1 MNKNNYRTCIGGILL
16 LAAGII
22 SIVIQLISFAITVI
36 SYGGSLSNDIA
47 SLYIQNLITTI
58 VTNLPIVVLGVV
70 LLLKKR
76 GVITVLCSIM
86 LALNLLT
93 LLSGILSIG
102 DPDAAKGTLASWLK
116 LIFTTL
122 TNATLVALSVV
133 SVNPQPN
140 SLKKLWFLPGV
151 CYGLYAISNIVFT
164 INVTLSASGSY
175 LDPSYIIG
183 FVIGTIIGSLPV
195 YGLYTAGYFMTGHWL
210 ANPYKKGYQPQ
221 QAQPQYDEQT
231 MQVLNYY
238 KWQYESG
245 AISWEQYNAAI
256 QPYLNQYNK

>member
-1 MNKNNYRTCIGGILL
+1 MEKQNYRLCVGGILL

-76 GVITVLCSIM
+76 GVI
-86 LALNLLT
+86 LAI
-93 LLSGILSIG
+93 LSGILLVFNIVSLVSSIFANIRL
-102 DPDAAKGTLASWLK
+102 DDITISMNWLGAVFSAFAFIS
-116 LIFTTL
+116 LF
-122 TNATLVALSVV
+122 VLSIV

-164 INVTLSASGSY
+164 ITYTLSASGSY

-183 FVIGTIIGSLPV
+183 FVVGTIIGSLPV
-195 YGLYTAGYFMTGHWL
+195 YGLYTAGYFMTSHWI

-231 MQVLNYY
+231 MQALNYY

-256 QPYLNQYNK
+256 QPYLNQHNK